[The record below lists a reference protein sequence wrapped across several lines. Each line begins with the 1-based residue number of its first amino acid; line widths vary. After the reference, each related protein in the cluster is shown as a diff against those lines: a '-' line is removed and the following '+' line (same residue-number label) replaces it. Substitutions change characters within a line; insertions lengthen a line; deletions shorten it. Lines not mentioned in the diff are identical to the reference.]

1 MRTGGSEKTM
11 SADEEHGSRIPD
23 RWAQLRHAI
32 IGTLLASPPEPGELH
47 ERLVELSATRWKHP
61 QSGDLVRFGLS
72 TIERWYYAARKERRD
87 PMRPLARKV
96 RRDRG
101 RVTAIREA
109 LIAHVAKQYQ
119 EHRGWSVQLHHD
131 NLHAL
136 VRADPSLAPMPS
148 YSTLRRYML
157 AQGMVRVRGRIG
169 GNRPGAIA
177 AQERRERFEQR
188 SYEVQHVGGLWHAD
202 FHDGSRQVLLPDG
215 RRVTP
220 QLFAVIDDHS
230 RLVCHAQ
237 WYLDED
243 TESLVHGVIQA
254 ILKRGLPAALM
265 TDEGGAMKA
274 AEYIEGLSIL
284 GIVRDS
290 TGGYSPEHNAKI
302 ESFWAPV
309 EGRLMA
315 MLEGEPVLTLK
326 FLNDATQA
334 WVEGDHNRRPH
345 EEIDS
350 TPLDRFLSA
359 PSVSRASPSPEGLRA
374 AFRCTVTRT
383 QRRSDGTF
391 TLDGIRYEVPSR
403 FRTLRK
409 LTVRYARW
417 DLSCV
422 ELYDAR
428 TGIAQCRVYPI
439 DKAANADR
447 RRRHIDPIATSTPS
461 QPASPTGIAPYLREL
476 LERYAATGLPPG
488 YLPTVIPALEPTNDS
503 EPSR

>member
-1 MRTGGSEKTM
+1 M
-11 SADEEHGSRIPD
+11 SADDEHGSRIPD

-32 IGTLLASPPEPGELH
+32 IGTLLASPPAPGELH
-47 ERLVELSATRWKHP
+47 ERLAELSTKRWMHP
-61 QSGDLVRFGLS
+61 RSGDLVRFGVS

-101 RVTAIREA
+101 RVIAICDA
-109 LIAHVAKQYQ
+109 LIAQITKQYR

-131 NLHAL
+131 NLFAL
-136 VRADPSLAPMPS
+136 VRTDPRLGPMPS
-148 YSTLRRYML
+148 YSTLRRYMQ
-157 AQGMVRVRGRIG
+157 AQGMVRVRGRLG

-202 FHDGSRQVLLPDG
+202 FHDGSRQVLLTDG
-215 RRVTP
+215 RRVKP

-284 GIVRDS
+284 GISRDL

-302 ESFWAPV
+302 EAFWAPI

-326 FLNDATQA
+326 LLNDATQA
-334 WVEGDHNRRPH
+334 WVEGDHNRRVH
-345 EEIDS
+345 DEIET
-350 TPLDRFLSA
+350 TPLDRFLNA
-359 PSVSRASPSPEGLRA
+359 PTVLRATPSPEGLRA
-374 AFRCTVTRT
+374 AFRRTVTRT

-428 TGIAQCRVYPI
+428 TGTPQCRVFPV

-447 RRRHIDPIATSTPS
+447 KRRRVDPVPTSLDAAPES
-461 QPASPTGIAPYLREL
+461 PAGIAPYLREL
-476 LERYAATGLPPG
+476 LEQYAATGLPPG
-488 YLPTVIPALEPTNDS
+488 YLPTPTTDIDTHAT